1 MPELAVLHASD
12 TEEVSKVIVPDAD
25 VYEEEAV
32 GLALLT
38 PRIGPPDVTC
48 KYSMYEL

>member
-1 MPELAVLHASD
+1 MPELAVSHASD

-32 GLALLT
+32 ELMEDA
-38 PRIGPPDVTC
+38 RQAPDSPVPGH
-48 KYSMYEL
+48 